1 MYFNLFAV
9 IFFCDSQIVPSLA
22 SESTSSWLL
31 NLLTQSPKSLMV
43 FLLSGMKRCF
53 RLTLYIYSPK
63 PGIHHFYTLPWW
75 GGVGVRGLLF
85 LLEKVMFLPLS
96 TSCFSLFHQRT

>member
-22 SESTSSWLL
+22 SISTSSWLL

-53 RLTLYIYSPK
+53 RLTSYIYSPK
-63 PGIHHFYTLPWW
+63 PGIHHFCTYP
-75 GGVGVRGLLF
+75 GGVGWG
-85 LLEKVMFLPLS
+85 
-96 TSCFSLFHQRT
+96 